1 MTPRQTPTG
10 GELKDL
16 QDRLCPALRRTTRIV
31 TQRLHDARPSARSV
45 SAPRNS
51 RSSTAAATGDGVRLG
66 PLAESLGMDRTTLL
80 RNVRPL
86 VRRRLVDVRR
96 AAGHRHDEL
105 RATAKGRALLARVYP
120 AWRGVQDE
128 MRAQVPDSGWR
139 FALRDTRV
147 SPSDINGVPDDGV
160 RAS

>member
-10 GELKDL
+10 AELKDF
-16 QDRLCPALRRTTRIV
+16 QDCLCLTLRRTTRIV
-31 TQRLHDARPSARSV
+31 TQRYDAALRPFGLRATQL
-45 SAPRNS
+45 PIL
-51 RSSTAAATGDGVRLG
+51 TAAATGDGVRVA

-86 VRRRLVDVRR
+86 VRQRLVDVHR

-105 RATAKGRALLARVYP
+105 RATTKGRALLVRVYP

-128 MRAQVPDSGWR
+128 MRAQVSDSGWR
-139 FALRDTRV
+139 RALLELGH
-147 SPSDINGVPDDGV
+147 SV
-160 RAS
+160 RHQRSA

>member
-1 MTPRQTPTG
+1 MTTRQTPTG
-10 GELKDL
+10 AELEDF
-16 QDRLCPALRRTTRIV
+16 QDCLCLALRRTTRLV
-31 TQRLHDARPSARSV
+31 TQRYDAALRPFGLRATQL
-45 SAPRNS
+45 PIL
-51 RSSTAAATGDGVRLG
+51 TAAATGDGVRLA

-105 RATAKGRALLARVYP
+105 RATAKGRALLARIYP

-128 MRAQVPDSGWR
+128 MRAQVADSGWR
-139 FALRDTRV
+139 LALRDL
-147 SPSDINGVPDDGV
+147 GQAV
-160 RAS
+160 RHHRSA

>member
-1 MTPRQTPTG
+1 MTLRHTPSG
-10 GELKDL
+10 AQLKDF
-16 QDRLCPALRRTTRIV
+16 QDCLCLALRRTTRIV
-31 TQRLHDARPSARSV
+31 TQRYDAALRPFGLRATQL
-45 SAPRNS
+45 PIL
-51 RSSTAAATGDGVRLG
+51 TAAATSDSVRLA

-86 VRRRLVDVRR
+86 LRRRLVNVRR

-105 RATAKGRALLARVYP
+105 CATAKGRALLARVYP

-139 FALRDTRV
+139 RAIRDL
-147 SPSDINGVPDDGV
+147 GQFV
-160 RAS
+160 RHQRNA

>member
-1 MTPRQTPTG
+1 MTRRQTPTG
-10 GELKDL
+10 PELKDF
-16 QDRLCPALRRTTRIV
+16 QDCLCLALRRTTRIV
-31 TQRLHDARPSARSV
+31 TQRYDAALRPFGLRATQL
-45 SAPRNS
+45 PIL
-51 RSSTAAATGDGVRLG
+51 TAAATGDGVRLA
-66 PLAESLGMDRTTLL
+66 PLAESLGMDRTTVL

-139 FALRDTRV
+139 LALRDLGQSGRPQR
-147 SPSDINGVPDDGV
+147 S
-160 RAS
+160 A

>member
-1 MTPRQTPTG
+1 MTSRQTPTG
-10 GELKDL
+10 AELKDF
-16 QDRLCPALRRTTRIV
+16 QDCLCLALRRTTRIV
-31 TQRLHDARPSARSV
+31 TQRYDAALRPFGLRATQL
-45 SAPRNS
+45 PIL
-51 RSSTAAATGDGVRLG
+51 TAAATGDGVRLA

-120 AWRGVQDE
+120 AWRSVQDE
-128 MRAQVPDSGWR
+128 MHAQVPDSGWR
-139 FALRDTRV
+139 LALRDFGQ
-147 SPSDINGVPDDGV
+147 SV
-160 RAS
+160 RHQRSA

>member
-1 MTPRQTPTG
+1 MTPRQTPTSA
-10 GELKDL
+10 ELKDF
-16 QDRLCPALRRTTRIV
+16 QDCLCLALRRTTRIV
-31 TQRLHDARPSARSV
+31 TQRYDTALRPLGLRATQL
-45 SAPRNS
+45 PIL
-51 RSSTAAATGDGVRLG
+51 TAAATGDGVRLA

-128 MRAQVPDSGWR
+128 MRAQLPDSGWR
-139 FALRDTRV
+139 LALGDLGQ
-147 SPSDINGVPDDGV
+147 SV
-160 RAS
+160 RHQRSA

>member
-1 MTPRQTPTG
+1 MTPRQTPTSA
-10 GELKDL
+10 ELKDF
-16 QDRLCPALRRTTRIV
+16 QDCLCLTLRRTTRIV
-31 TQRLHDARPSARSV
+31 TQRYDAALRPFGLRATQL
-45 SAPRNS
+45 PIL
-51 RSSTAAATGDGVRLG
+51 TAAATGDGVRLA

-139 FALRDTRV
+139 LALRDLGK
-147 SPSDINGVPDDGV
+147 SV
-160 RAS
+160 RHQRSA

>member
-1 MTPRQTPTG
+1 MTTRQIPTG
-10 GELKDL
+10 AELKDF
-16 QDRLCPALRRTTRIV
+16 QDCLCLTLRRTTRIV
-31 TQRLHDARPSARSV
+31 TQRYDAALRPFGLRATQL
-45 SAPRNS
+45 PIL
-51 RSSTAAATGDGVRLG
+51 TAAATGDGVRLA

-105 RATAKGRALLARVYP
+105 RATAKGQTLLARVYP
-120 AWRGVQDE
+120 AWRRVQDE

-139 FALRDTRV
+139 LALRDLGQ
-147 SPSDINGVPDDGV
+147 SV
-160 RAS
+160 RHQRSG